1 MSDLDKKVEWKVV
14 DTSKFQQGKVDHKK
28 LKAEGYEEVRLIDTT
43 DGTFMGK
50 KEAAW
55 LGLAGST
62 LLVGKK

>member
-1 MSDLDKKVEWKVV
+1 MALPS
-14 DTSKFQQGKVDHKK
+14 SKRTQETPSAFALSSQRFFVKK
-28 LKAEGYEEVRLIDTT
+28 LEADGYESVRLIDTT

-62 LLVGKK
+62 LLTGKK